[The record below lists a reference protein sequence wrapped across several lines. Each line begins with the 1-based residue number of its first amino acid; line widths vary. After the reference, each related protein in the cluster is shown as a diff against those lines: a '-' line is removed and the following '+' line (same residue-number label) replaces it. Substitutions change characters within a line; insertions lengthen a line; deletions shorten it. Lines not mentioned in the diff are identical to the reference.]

1 MPEYSAALKRLR
13 TQVSWLVKSN
23 NFNEQITRK
32 SVYFESDSFK
42 QVEKSKIK
50 VGKVELIYH
59 FWKLSIFP
67 EFWATVR
74 LDWGAHL
81 KFDFLI
87 EFVAFFWWISI
98 PFQTVKPSWIQ
109 QAPFFS
115 TSQFINAKSGNAG
128 IRAYHRNYLGKIWK
142 KAGNSASRIV
152 IDWVFIRLSVYF
164 LVISWFIVVGLFL
177 LKLWML

>member
-32 SVYFESDSFK
+32 SVYFESDSYK

-87 EFVAFFWWISI
+87 EFVAFFDRYPSL
-98 PFQTVKPSWIQ
+98 FKLSSLHEFSKPL
-109 QAPFFS
+109 FS
-115 TSQFINAKSGNAG
+115 QLLNTSTPRVGTPEFGLTIVTTWEKFE
-128 IRAYHRNYLGKIWK
+128 K
-142 KAGNSASRIV
+142 K
-152 IDWVFIRLSVYF
+152 LETQPPE
-164 LVISWFIVVGLFL
+164 L
-177 LKLWML
+177 